1 MRKSGSL
8 SITLIIS
15 GVLLVVGS
23 TFLLGVLPNM
33 LKPATSIWLG
43 NGVFRTD
50 IASTPGARQKGLSN
64 KSELAVDQALLMVF
78 PNEGKWGIWMKDMN
92 FPIDI
97 VWLNKDKKV
106 VYIVK
111 NASNNDPT
119 KVYTPGEA
127 AKYVI
132 ELPAGT
138 ADGKSIISNSV
149 ANFQIDNEEVK

>member
-78 PNEGKWGIWMKDMN
+78 PMK
-92 FPIDI
+92 
-97 VWLNKDKKV
+97 
-106 VYIVK
+106 
-111 NASNNDPT
+111 
-119 KVYTPGEA
+119 
-127 AKYVI
+127 
-132 ELPAGT
+132 
-138 ADGKSIISNSV
+138 
-149 ANFQIDNEEVK
+149 ANGGFG